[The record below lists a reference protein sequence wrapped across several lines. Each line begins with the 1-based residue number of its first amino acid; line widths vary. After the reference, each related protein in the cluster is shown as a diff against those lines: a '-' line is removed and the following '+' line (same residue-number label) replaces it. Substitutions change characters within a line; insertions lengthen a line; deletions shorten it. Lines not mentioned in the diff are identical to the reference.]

1 MKIIFQNNV
10 PEFSLPLPIW
20 SSIHLA
26 DAIGRDG
33 EEFSVFVGLEKK
45 YVEQLKQLS
54 LDESDVDLQKYTGD
68 KERFGL
74 GSFEDWYR
82 KNRTPFALF
91 HKQSDALAALVWFG
105 PSPLFS
111 DENYWQTAAWRSY
124 RPFRGKGI
132 MRNFTQFAMEIYRK
146 SFPDAK
152 FWIALKRDNKGS
164 AQLAVNLDFEVL
176 EEASDDVKVVM
187 VR

>member
-1 MKIIFQNNV
+1 MKIIPQNNA
-10 PEFSLPLPIW
+10 PKFSLPLPIW
-20 SSIHLA
+20 SSVHLA
-26 DAIGRDG
+26 DAIGEDG
-33 EEFSVFVGLEKK
+33 EELSVFVGLEKK
-45 YVEQLKQLS
+45 YTEQLKAIA
-54 LDESDVDLQKYTGD
+54 LDENDVDLQKHTGD
-68 KERFGL
+68 RERFGL
-74 GSFEDWYR
+74 GSYEDWYE
-82 KNRTPFALF
+82 KNRTPFALI
-91 HKQSDALAALVWFG
+91 HKQSDALSALVWFG
-105 PSPLFS
+105 PRPLFA

-124 RPFRGKGI
+124 GPFRGKGI